1 MHIKLFNESVKD
13 MMTPKSSED
22 VKKAIENL
30 PPYKA
35 LARANKNNVDSDI
48 IKMCLDRVKPINDK
62 LYQDTKKF
70 NKKNIREFLNFVCT
84 WIDEQ
89 GGESYD
95 IQEKFDDIVFTLSN
109 IIEEEDEYE
118 DDEGNIVTQEDIIEE
133 ESIYSNNTIELFKQ
147 FVISYVIDYLSHN
160 IYVREDEEEEE
171 DYDEDD
177 NHGYYNEEHN
187 IDAYYLEIA
196 DIISY
201 DLERGGI
208 EISTDE
214 IETILYNDFEDEI
227 EEADRVSID
236 PEHCAATIK
245 SSGRFIQTIEKRKKI
260 KEEQSKKEEDKKPI
274 NKIKKFL
281 GFNKEDDNED
291 K

>member
-62 LYQDTKKF
+62 LVSDTIRF
-70 NKKNIREFLNFVCT
+70 NKTNLLEFVEFVST
-84 WIDEQ
+84 WIDDQ
-89 GGESYD
+89 GGESHD
-95 IQEKFDDIVFTLSN
+95 IEEKFRDIAYELSN
-109 IIEEEDEYE
+109 HTEEDEEWE
-118 DDEGNIVTQEDIIEE
+118 DEEGNIINEEGENE
-133 ESIYSNNTIELFKQ
+133 ESIFSDNTINAYKQ
-147 FVISYVIDYLSHN
+147 LLIGYVIDYLSHN
-160 IYVREDEEEEE
+160 TYVREDEEEQEE
-171 DYDEDD
+171 YDEDD
-177 NHGYYNEEHN
+177 HQGYYNEEHN
-187 IDAYYLEIA
+187 IDAYYLEVA
-196 DIISY
+196 DIISD
-201 DLERGGI
+201 DLEDDGI

-214 IETILYNDFEDEI
+214 IETILYNNFEDEI
-227 EEADRVSID
+227 EEADRISID
-236 PEHCAATIK
+236 PEYCAATIK

-281 GFNKEDDNED
+281 GFNKEDDN
-291 K
+291 KLK